1 MSSPRFS
8 ALALRHVCE
17 GIVSKSRSEFNARY
31 DYATKEEIFMSNSKL
46 ALAAAAACALATSA
60 HAQTTLTMSSWVSPQ
75 HHLTSVVL
83 SGWAADVEKATGG
96 RVKFQ
101 MLPKHPSAPPGT
113 FDAVRDGLV
122 DLSYVTAS
130 YTPARHVL
138 PLLAELPGSGD
149 TALVNSV
156 AYSRIHW
163 KHFQKLGEY
172 KGVKLL
178 GVFTHGPGQMF
189 TKKPVRTIA
198 DVQGLKIRTGG
209 GVAEAVAKALGASAF
224 VKPAPESYELLKS
237 GVADGV
243 FFPLESIISF
253 KLDTV
258 LEQATLFPGGM
269 YSSSFGLFMNEEKWN
284 RLPKQ
289 DQDAIETISGEW
301 IARHAGRS
309 WDEADRKGLEAL
321 LKSGVKIVHADAAFV
336 AEVQR
341 RSAPI
346 VDDWIQKASAKG
358 VDAAAI
364 LAEFRAELKKVAA
377 G

>member
-1 MSSPRFS
+1 MRNVRRF
-8 ALALRHVCE
+8 LA
-17 GIVSKSRSEFNARY
+17 A
-31 DYATKEEIFMSNSKL
+31 
-46 ALAAAAACALATSA
+46 ALAAVGLAVATPALAQT
-60 HAQTTLTMSSWVSPQ
+60 TTLTMSSWVSPQ

-83 SGWAADVEKATGG
+83 QGWATEVEKATNG
-96 RVKFQ
+96 RVKFT

-130 YTPARHVL
+130 YTPARHVF
-138 PLLAELPGSGD
+138 PLMPELPGAGD
-149 TALVNSV
+149 TSLVNSV
-156 AYSRIHW
+156 AYSRMHW
-163 KHFQKLGEY
+163 KYFHKMGEY

-189 TKKPVRTIA
+189 TKRPVNSIA

-243 FFPLESIISF
+243 FFPMESIISF

-258 LEQATLFPGGM
+258 LEQATIFPGGM
-269 YSSSFGLFMNEEKWN
+269 YSSAFGFFMNEDKWN
-284 RLPKQ
+284 KLPKQ
-289 DQDAIETISGEW
+289 DQEAIEKLSGEH
-301 IARHAGRS
+301 IARLAGKS
-309 WDEADRKGLEAL
+309 WDEADQKGLDVL
-321 LKSGVKIVHADAAFV
+321 KKSGVKIVNANSELV
-336 AEVQR
+336 AEVKK

-346 VDDWIQKASAKG
+346 VDEWIKNASAKG
-358 VDAAAI
+358 VDAAKI
-364 LAEFRAELKKVAA
+364 LAEFRDELKKVAA
-377 G
+377 GK

>member
-1 MSSPRFS
+1 MRNPRRLLI
-8 ALALRHVCE
+8 AVVAAV
-17 GIVSKSRSEFNARY
+17 G
-31 DYATKEEIFMSNSKL
+31 
-46 ALAAAAACALATSA
+46 LAAAQPALAQT
-60 HAQTTLTMSSWVSPQ
+60 TTLTMSSWVSPQ

-83 SGWAADVEKATGG
+83 QGWANEVEKATSG
-96 RVKFQ
+96 RVKFT

-130 YTPARHVL
+130 YTPARHVF
-138 PLLAELPGSGD
+138 PLLPELPGAGD
-149 TALVNSV
+149 TSLVNSV

-163 KHFQKLGEY
+163 KHFHKLGEY

-189 TKKPVRTIA
+189 TKKPVSSIA

-209 GVAEAVAKALGASAF
+209 GVAEKVAKALGASAF

-243 FFPLESIISF
+243 FFPMESIISF

-269 YSSSFGLFMNEEKWN
+269 YSSAFGFFMNEDKWN
-284 RLPKQ
+284 KLPRQ
-289 DQDAIETISGEW
+289 DQEAIEKISGEH
-301 IARHAGRS
+301 IARLAGKS
-309 WDEADRKGLEAL
+309 WDDADQRGLDVL
-321 LKSGVKIVHADAAFV
+321 KKSGVKIVNAGPELV
-336 AEVQR
+336 AEVQK

-346 VDDWIQKASAKG
+346 IDEWVKAASAKG
-358 VDAAAI
+358 VDAARI
-364 LAEFRAELKKVAA
+364 LAEFREELKKVAA
-377 G
+377 GQ

>member
-1 MSSPRFS
+1 VRRFAIA
-8 ALALRHVCE
+8 ALVAL
-17 GIVSKSRSEFNARY
+17 G
-31 DYATKEEIFMSNSKL
+31 
-46 ALAAAAACALATSA
+46 LAAAPPAL
-60 HAQTTLTMSSWVSPQ
+60 AQTTLTMSSWVSPQ
-75 HHLTSVVL
+75 HHLTANVL
-83 SGWAADVEKATGG
+83 QGWAAEVEKATSG
-96 RVKFQ
+96 RVKFT

-138 PLLAELPGSGD
+138 PLMPELPGAGD
-149 TALVNSV
+149 TSLVNSV
-156 AYSRIHW
+156 AYSRIYW
-163 KHFQKLGEY
+163 KHFHKVGEY

-189 TKKPVRTIA
+189 TKKPVNGIG

-243 FFPLESIISF
+243 FFPMESIVSF
-253 KLDTV
+253 KLETV

-269 YSSSFGLFMNEEKWN
+269 YSSAFGFFMNEDKWN
-284 RLPKQ
+284 KLPRQ
-289 DQDAIETISGEW
+289 DQEAIEKISGEH
-301 IARHAGRS
+301 IARLAGKS
-309 WDEADRKGLEAL
+309 WDDADVKGLEAL
-321 LKSGVKIVHADAAFV
+321 KKSGVKIVNASPELV
-336 AEVQR
+336 AEVKK

-346 VDDWIQKASAKG
+346 VEDWIKQASAKG
-358 VDAAAI
+358 VDAARV
-364 LAEFRAELKKVAA
+364 LAEFREELKKVAA
-377 G
+377 GK

>member
-1 MSSPRFS
+1 MRTARILIPA
-8 ALALRHVCE
+8 ALAFV
-17 GIVSKSRSEFNARY
+17 
-31 DYATKEEIFMSNSKL
+31 
-46 ALAAAAACALATSA
+46 LAATPAL
-60 HAQTTLTMSSWVSPQ
+60 AQTTLTMSSWVSPQ
-75 HHLTSVVL
+75 HHLTAVVL
-83 SGWAADVEKATGG
+83 QGWANEVERATNG
-96 RVKFQ
+96 RVKFT

-130 YTPARHVL
+130 YTPSRHVL

-163 KHFQKLGEY
+163 KYFQKLGEY

-209 GVAEAVAKALGASAF
+209 GVAEKVAKALGASAF
-224 VKPAPESYELLKS
+224 VKPAPESYELLSS

-243 FFPLESIISF
+243 FFPLESIVSF
-253 KLDTV
+253 KLETV

-269 YSSSFGLFMNEEKWN
+269 YSSSFGFFMNEDKWN
-284 RLPKQ
+284 KLPKQ
-289 DQDAIETISGEW
+289 DQDAIEKISGEH
-301 IARHAGRS
+301 IARLAGNS

-321 LKSGVKIVHADAAFV
+321 KKSGVKIVNANSELV
-336 AEVQR
+336 AEVKK
-341 RSAPI
+341 RSAPNI
-346 VDDWIQKASAKG
+346 DEWVQAATAKG
-358 VDAAAI
+358 VDGAKV
-364 LAEFRAELKKVAA
+364 LAEFRDELKKVAA
-377 G
+377 GK